1 MIPPVKIELVSDAV
15 AGVTTGNFW
24 LSHMTTTSA
33 AVDICGAILA
43 AFCLGA
49 FLFHRRKIVTRHL
62 NALPPRVH
70 LKSFDRWQP
79 KASNDNFLG
88 CVRLHWAQH
97 ANFKSENKLPR
108 RRALGVVASP
118 ERLS

>member
-1 MIPPVKIELVSDAV
+1 MIPQVKIELVSDTV
-15 AGVTTGNFW
+15 TGLTTGSFW
-24 LSHMTTTSA
+24 SSPLTTSTA
-33 AVDICGAILA
+33 IDICGAIFA

-62 NALPPRVH
+62 NALPPRIH

-79 KASNDNFLG
+79 KPSNSYFMG

-97 ANFKSENKLPR
+97 ANFKTENRFPHL
-108 RRALGVVASP
+108 
-118 ERLS
+118 